1 MRPIVT
7 LLTDFGLADTYVAE
21 MKAAILTEATDI
33 RLVDLSHEVSPGDIR
48 CAQYLLGRAWGRFP
62 LGTVHLVIV
71 DPGVGSGRRAMA
83 VHHAGHFFVGPDNG
97 VFTAVLDGSEL
108 LELRIPRRSA
118 PTFQGRDVFA
128 PAAAHLAQGESF
140 KVLGPALTSPVRAP
154 LPTPRK
160 VDGVVE
166 GEVIHVDR
174 FGTLIANI
182 PENLAAGAQQ
192 IEVAGKP
199 VGSLMRTY
207 ADVDSGALV
216 GFIGSEGLLQIG
228 VRDGS
233 AATKLGAGVGAE
245 VKVRF
250 GLVEVSSPS

>member
-21 MKAAILTEATDI
+21 MKAAILTEAADI
-33 RLVDLSHEVSPGDIR
+33 RLVDLSHDVPPGDIR
-48 CAQYLLGRAWGRFP
+48 AAQYLLGRAWGRFP
-62 LGTVHLVIV
+62 LGTVHMVIV

-83 VHHAGHFFVGPDNG
+83 VHHAGHYFVGPDNG

-140 KVLGPALTSPVRAP
+140 KVLGPALANPVRVP
-154 LPTPRK
+154 LPTARK
-160 VDGVVE
+160 ENGVVE

-174 FGTLIANI
+174 FGTLVANI
-182 PENLAAGAQQ
+182 PGELVPGGR

-199 VGSLMRTY
+199 AGEVLRTF
-207 ADVDSGALV
+207 ADVESGGVV
-216 GFIGSEGLLQIG
+216 GFVGSEGLLQVG

-245 VKVRF
+245 VRV
-250 GLVEVSSPS
+250 LLAALPH

>member
-21 MKAAILTEATDI
+21 MKAAILSEATDI
-33 RLVDLSHEVSPGDIR
+33 RLVDLSHQVPPGDIR
-48 CAQYLLGRAWGRFP
+48 TAQYLLGRAWGRFP

-83 VHHAGHFFVGPDNG
+83 IQHAGHFFVGPDNG
-97 VFTAVLDGSEL
+97 VFSAVLDGSQL

-140 KVLGPALTSPVRAP
+140 QVLGPALANPVRLP
-154 LPTPRK
+154 LPAARRE
-160 VDGVVE
+160 DGVVE

-174 FGTLIANI
+174 FGTLVANI
-182 PENLAAGAQQ
+182 PSEMTGAGGGQQ

-199 VGSLMRTY
+199 AGSLLRTF

-233 AATKLGAGVGAE
+233 AATKLGVGVGAE
-245 VKVRF
+245 VKV
-250 GLVEVSSPS
+250 LMVSS

>member
-21 MKAAILTEATDI
+21 MKAAILSEATDI
-33 RLVDLSHEVSPGDIR
+33 RLVDLSHQVSPGNIPT
-48 CAQYLLGRAWGRFP
+48 AQYLLGRAWGRFP
-62 LGTVHLVIV
+62 LGSVHLVIV

-97 VFTAVLDGSEL
+97 VFTAVLDGSQL

-128 PAAAHLAQGESF
+128 PAAAHLAEGEPF
-140 KVLGPALTSPVRAP
+140 GVLGAPLSNPVRAP
-154 LPTPRK
+154 LPTPSK
-160 VDGVVE
+160 ENGVVV
-166 GEVIHVDR
+166 GEVIHIDR

-182 PENLAAGAQQ
+182 PGDWAPGGKL
-192 IEVAGKP
+192 EVAGKP
-199 VGSLMRTY
+199 AGEVLRTF
-207 ADVDSGALV
+207 ADVESGGLV
-216 GFIGSEGLLQIG
+216 GFVGSEGLLQIG

-233 AATKLGAGVGAE
+233 AASKLGVGVGAE
-245 VKVRF
+245 VRV
-250 GLVEVSSPS
+250 L

>member
-1 MRPIVT
+1 MAMRPIVT

-33 RLVDLSHEVSPGDIR
+33 RLVDLSHQVPPGDIR
-48 CAQYLLGRAWGRFP
+48 AAQYLLGRAWGRFP
-62 LGTVHLVIV
+62 LGTVHMVIV

-128 PAAAHLAQGESF
+128 PAAAHLAEGESF
-140 KVLGPALTSPVRAP
+140 KVLGPALTNPVRAP
-154 LPTPRK
+154 LPTARK
-160 VDGVVE
+160 VNGVVE

-182 PENLAAGAQQ
+182 PADLAPGGK

-199 VGSLMRTY
+199 AGEVLRTF
-207 ADVDSGALV
+207 ADVDSGGLV

-233 AATKLGAGVGAE
+233 AATKLGVGVGAE
-245 VKVRF
+245 VR
-250 GLVEVSSPS
+250 LT